1 MTLTPYALCRTQDK
15 AQLLSV
21 LYFVP
26 YTSRAQDEAQL
37 LAARLGAPGSLARR
51 QAESL
56 VGIRYKVY
64 RAKHYKRTYTL
75 LARRQ
80 AESLVVLL
88 LSAFVAAL
96 VLRAIRRCT
105 TTDSMYILS
114 VVHYILSEGAPRHC
128 VRLVPPAAAVT
139 AS

>member
-37 LAARLGAPGSLARR
+37 LAARLGAPGS
-51 QAESL
+51 
-56 VGIRYKVY
+56 
-64 RAKHYKRTYTL
+64 